1 MSALHQALRVARD
14 MIATDRH
21 AFADCNVLPEGG
33 FDADDAQVVAD
44 YDRALAQIDAALAA
58 SETLAE
64 RPGYVC
70 ASPLLYQHAPQ
81 QPAPAERG
89 EQTAKGLT
97 DGELQSLR
105 NLGNEAEAAA
115 NEIVQLRAAL
125 ASAPR
130 VPLTDEQVFD
140 LIPSTGL
147 LPRRDALWLA
157 RAVERAHGIAAAPQ
171 PEGGAS

>member
-1 MSALHQALRVARD
+1 VSALHEALRVARD

-44 YDRALAQIDAALAA
+44 YDRALAQID
-58 SETLAE
+58 
-64 RPGYVC
+64 
-70 ASPLLYQHAPQ
+70 
-81 QPAPAERG
+81 
-89 EQTAKGLT
+89 
-97 DGELQSLR
+97 
-105 NLGNEAEAAA
+105 
-115 NEIVQLRAAL
+115 AAL